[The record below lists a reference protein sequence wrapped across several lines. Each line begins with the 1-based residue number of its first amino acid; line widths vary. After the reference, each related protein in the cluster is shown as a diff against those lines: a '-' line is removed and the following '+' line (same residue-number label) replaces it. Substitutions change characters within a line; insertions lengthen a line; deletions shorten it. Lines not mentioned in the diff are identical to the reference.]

1 MPTNIES
8 FVETLKTEGVDA
20 GKQAA
25 NQIKE
30 KAKEQAN
37 QIVAEAQEQSSRIIA
52 DAEAEAKK
60 MQERMQSSLELAA
73 RDALLML
80 QEKLSQLLNALLT
93 RESERQL
100 SDEETLASVMREIIL
115 AYAKTSAAG
124 TVSAEIRVPQETQSR
139 LITGAL
145 RELTRAL
152 KSQEIQADVKSSLP
166 KAGFEYKVQGA
177 TVEVSA
183 ESVTA
188 LLMDLIDPELQQFL
202 SGSMTNQT
210 KEQ

>member
-30 KAKEQAN
+30 KAREQAD
-37 QIVAEAQEQSSRIIA
+37 QIVAEAREQSSRIIA

-60 MQERMQSSLELAA
+60 MTERMQSSLELAA

-100 SDEETLASVMREIIL
+100 SDEETLSSVMREIIL

-202 SGSMTNQT
+202 SGSMANPA

>member
-30 KAKEQAN
+30 KAREQAN

-60 MQERMQSSLELAA
+60 MHERMQSSLELAS

-80 QEKLSQLLNALLT
+80 QEKLSQLL
-93 RESERQL
+93 
-100 SDEETLASVMREIIL
+100 I
-115 AYAKTSAAG
+115 
-124 TVSAEIRVPQETQSR
+124 
-139 LITGAL
+139 
-145 RELTRAL
+145 
-152 KSQEIQADVKSSLP
+152 
-166 KAGFEYKVQGA
+166 
-177 TVEVSA
+177 
-183 ESVTA
+183 
-188 LLMDLIDPELQQFL
+188 
-202 SGSMTNQT
+202 
-210 KEQ
+210 